1 MARPDLR
8 TRQAKAAQAYIRH
21 KGYPDVVP
29 CDVIEIEGQPCWYFY
44 YDLPDGY
51 LELEVQWL
59 NGDWAWSVTAFI
71 ERSALPVDNPVG
83 CAS

>member
-21 KGYPDVVP
+21 KGYGDVLP
-29 CDVIEIEGQPCWYFY
+29 ENAIQIEGDTCWYFY

-51 LELEVQWL
+51 LELEVAWE
-59 NGDWAWSVTAFI
+59 NGDWKYTVTAF
-71 ERSALPVDNPVG
+71 EEDLDAMTSLGGR
-83 CAS
+83 